1 MSEYT
6 YYTPP
11 KQPYINRK
19 KILITYILIGLNVC
33 VYALMTFLGYIKGW
47 NQSEQLWIF
56 GAKINFLIEMGQYWR
71 LFTCMFLHIGV
82 LHLLS
87 NCYAIFCYGPAV
99 ERIYGRAKF
108 TAIYL
113 ISGLTSSV
121 FSYLMTT
128 NSSAGASGA
137 IFGMLGCLLYFRER
151 KKEAFKKIFGWH
163 IFLILGLNLV
173 LGFTEPEIDNFGHIG
188 GLIGGYLA
196 AHAIGLL
203 GEDVKIWKRI
213 FFSALIVIFIAVCIT
228 GRHLIT
234 TGGI

>member
-6 YYTPP
+6 VFEPR

-19 KILITYILIGLNVC
+19 KILITYILIGVNLG
-33 VYALMTFLGYIKGW
+33 VYGLMTLLGYIKGW
-47 NQSEQLWIF
+47 SQSEQLWIF

-71 LFTCMFLHIGV
+71 LFTCMFLHIGYV
-82 LHLLS
+82 HLLC

-99 ERIYGRAKF
+99 ERIFGRAKF
-108 TAIYL
+108 LAIYL

-128 NSSAGASGA
+128 NASAGASGA

-163 IFLILGLNLV
+163 LFLILGINLF
-173 LGFTEPEIDNFGHIG
+173 LGFIEPGIDNFGHIG
-188 GLIGGYLA
+188 GLIGGYLS

-203 GEDVKIWKRI
+203 GEEVKPQKRI
-213 FFSALIVIFIAVCIT
+213 LFSLLLIVFAAGCIA
-228 GRHLIT
+228 GRHFIT
-234 TGGI
+234 IGGN